1 MIFRFI
7 EILIDDV
14 VAANQYY
21 NKKFESIK
29 QEYEKLNTLVQAD
42 FKKVDSKKWCVI
54 SQRRGLFHSR
64 KWDPMLSSKISE
76 LLGEMLLLQYFSSTN
91 YTGIR
96 KVCMVGDCDLF

>member
-42 FKKVDSKKWCVI
+42 FKKVD
-54 SQRRGLFHSR
+54 R
-64 KWDPMLSSKISE
+64 E
-76 LLGEMLLLQYFSSTN
+76 
-91 YTGIR
+91 
-96 KVCMVGDCDLF
+96 

>member
-1 MIFRFI
+1 MWLQFKRRCYRCRKIFRFI

-42 FKKVDSKKWCVI
+42 FKKVDRIVLCNIAETRFI
-54 SQRRGLFHSR
+54 SQSEMGLYALI
-64 KWDPMLSSKISE
+64 KD
-76 LLGEMLLLQYFSSTN
+76 
-91 YTGIR
+91 
-96 KVCMVGDCDLF
+96 